1 MKGDLHVKVPPDSPH
16 AKIETSV
23 VDDELLAKPSPM
35 GMAGSVAYSLTQQ
48 SARLAEDGW
57 LQDVSQ
63 IFGRA
68 TAPPQLCCGG
78 LHQLYH
84 QQPNCICLLL
94 NDSTLSSFPINTTLA
109 LQLPLLCNLQ
119 LDSSTCSGLPLPP
132 SSPASQ
138 VSFGTTTNSNSAA
151 SPTVT
156 LGPRPTIIGFGQS
169 GGARLNMEG
178 HLVVTAAAAILCTKL
193 LSH

>member
-1 MKGDLHVKVPPDSPH
+1 MASPHPLSITATTFLTLLSLTLSQTPGGMSPAIAECGTSLLPLAPCAPFVQGRAAVPPQP
-16 AKIETSV
+16 
-23 VDDELLAKPSPM
+23 
-35 GMAGSVAYSLTQQ
+35 
-48 SARLAEDGW
+48 
-57 LQDVSQ
+57 
-63 IFGRA
+63 
-68 TAPPQLCCGG
+68 CCGG

-119 LDSSTCSGLPLPP
+119 LDRSTCSGVPLPP

-156 LGPRPTIIGFGQS
+156 LGPRSTIIGFGQS
-169 GGARLNMEG
+169 GGARLNMES